1 MPCFALQNTAFY
13 VVVCGL
19 LQCEMWPFAWRFMA
33 FCMAESSRR
42 RRGGI
47 AECGFI
53 GEKRDF

>member
-1 MPCFALQNTAFY
+1 MALH
-13 VVVCGL
+13 GL
-19 LQCEMWPFAWRFMA
+19 LHGGKQSAEAQSGDAW
-33 FCMAESSRR
+33 R